1 MFSEVIKR
9 KGNMW
14 EAKVLRMSKFLNRV
28 NVFVYLK
35 EQCAEYEIMEL
46 YPITY
51 YPQKEEEVNDLF
63 YALN

>member
-1 MFSEVIKR
+1 MALF
-9 KGNMW
+9 
-14 EAKVLRMSKFLNRV
+14 F
-28 NVFVYLK
+28 LK